1 MKCMPKLSLETCP
14 REYFDWQ
21 DAMENFFEG
30 RGFQSV
36 VKMYY
41 AEETFDKD
49 VLLWWLHLL
58 LKGAVLD
65 QTVMHESGNLSST
78 LGLHVSDSSCDIQS
92 DHKIDDTN
100 DASDGLSMMAWE
112 VHSDDTPVDV
122 KGQRSNIFQTACK
135 IQDKVRMQL
144 LALLNVIGTYGN
156 FDGNS
161 SDVSACTIKYD
172 FTMLSETT
180 IKASKVAL
188 ESEAG

>member
-1 MKCMPKLSLETCP
+1 MKCIPKLSLETCP

-112 VHSDDTPVDV
+112 VRSDDTPVDV

-135 IQDKVRMQL
+135 IQDKFK
-144 LALLNVIGTYGN
+144 YC
-156 FDGNS
+156 
-161 SDVSACTIKYD
+161 ACFVFVYA
-172 FTMLSETT
+172 E
-180 IKASKVAL
+180 ASNA
-188 ESEAG
+188 A